1 MFGMVLTSK
10 NLVKTNGIYTAD
22 IDVSKQNQGK
32 FFVRII
38 SDDGVKV
45 VPLVIGN

>member
-1 MFGMVLTSK
+1 LGMTLMSK

-22 IDVSKQNQGK
+22 IDVSKQNKGK

-38 SDDGVKV
+38 TDDGVKV
-45 VPLVIGN
+45 MPLVIGN